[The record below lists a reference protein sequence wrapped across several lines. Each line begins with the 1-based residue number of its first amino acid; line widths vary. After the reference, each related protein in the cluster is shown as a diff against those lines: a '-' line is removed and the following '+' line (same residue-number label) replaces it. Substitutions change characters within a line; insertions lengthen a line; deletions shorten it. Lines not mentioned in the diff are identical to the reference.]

1 MCPINRDGRDKPGHD
16 GCGMPR
22 LTTHVLDT
30 AAGWPAA
37 GLRVELRRAGAPEII
52 AEGVTNPDG
61 RLDRPLLEGP
71 AFRPGLYELS
81 FHVGAYYRADGHN
94 SAEPGFFEVVPVRV
108 GLASGRDYHV
118 PLLISHFGY
127 STYRG
132 S

>member
-1 MCPINRDGRDKPGHD
+1 
-16 GCGMPR
+16 MPR

-37 GLRVELRRAGAPEII
+37 GLRVVLRRAGAPEIL
-52 AEGVTNPDG
+52 AEGVTNADG
-61 RLDRPLLEGP
+61 RLDRPLLEGGT
-71 AFRPGLYELS
+71 FQPGAYEIS
-81 FHVGAYYRADGHN
+81 FHVGEYYRADGQAVPN
-94 SAEPGFFEVVPVRV
+94 PAFFEVVPVRV
-108 GLASGRDYHV
+108 GLAAGRDYHV